1 MAAEPGELALASG
14 GGAATQQPVG
24 QQVLNTPRTREAC
37 RRLGLVLEDLQYRDK
52 SEFALPGDIKEKQLL
67 RYEHNEKRRK
77 KWLGDVLA
85 ERAKVIAQD
94 AQRGNAPGV
103 QSGQFLSMLESLF
116 DKEAKRLEADLKG
129 QLRQHS
135 SLVKENEEQ
144 LKKESQLQAKLM
156 DCERKK
162 VASADHYQVNN
173 GLSAKVNRERRTA
186 KAVGNRELVET
197 ERIERHAKMEN
208 ERLAEEER
216 LEKFR
221 EDKVQNCSDQTGL
234 FRARV
239 EAMKE
244 KRDDMRNE
252 RIHACE
258 QRLQDMDRK
267 MLEVQ
272 ARREEDAK
280 LRQVRSEEQHLH
292 LMDVRESKNR
302 IERVEGYRRD
312 ELRGQV
318 EGNIERIE
326 TLLALKDQLLDQRKA
341 RNMKQDAT
349 KGSRGLN
356 LRRDCLPGPGQY
368 EAPQSTLLDAKSS
381 KIGKEARVG
390 IPDERCEANKHNPP
404 PGYYDVKVMANGKSV
419 DTTSKPLKFSD
430 RQRES
435 YLDQAIREK
444 ATVPA
449 PGVYE
454 SMAALEKRGAV
465 IVRDKIQDQGLDK
478 YSAKRLP
485 TWQRPATETPGPA
498 GYNTDAYLRKEVL
511 RRAQRSLPD
520 LTRDMLSGPPVVTKT
535 R

>member
-1 MAAEPGELALASG
+1 
-14 GGAATQQPVG
+14 
-24 QQVLNTPRTREAC
+24 
-37 RRLGLVLEDLQYRDK
+37 
-52 SEFALPGDIKEKQLL
+52 
-67 RYEHNEKRRK
+67 
-77 KWLGDVLA
+77 
-85 ERAKVIAQD
+85 
-94 AQRGNAPGV
+94 
-103 QSGQFLSMLESLF
+103 
-116 DKEAKRLEADLKG
+116 
-129 QLRQHS
+129 
-135 SLVKENEEQ
+135 
-144 LKKESQLQAKLM
+144 
-156 DCERKK
+156 
-162 VASADHYQVNN
+162 
-173 GLSAKVNRERRTA
+173 
-186 KAVGNRELVET
+186 
-197 ERIERHAKMEN
+197 
-208 ERLAEEER
+208 
-216 LEKFR
+216 
-221 EDKVQNCSDQTGL
+221 
-234 FRARV
+234 
-239 EAMKE
+239 MKE

-252 RIHACE
+252 RIHTCE